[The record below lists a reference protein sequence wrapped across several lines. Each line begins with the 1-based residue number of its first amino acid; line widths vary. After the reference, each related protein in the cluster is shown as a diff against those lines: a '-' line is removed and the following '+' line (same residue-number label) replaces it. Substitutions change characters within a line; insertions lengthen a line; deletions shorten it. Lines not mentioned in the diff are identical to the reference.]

1 VKQDIHFS
9 FCGKLDRLK
18 RWDLSYKRKID
29 TQAVA
34 HVSIPLSY
42 QTVEGDVQTD
52 TPSIDRKTAIWIYSL
67 APSPSEK
74 TALSS

>member
-1 VKQDIHFS
+1 MLLWKTRSIEAM
-9 FCGKLDRLK
+9 
-18 RWDLSYKRKID
+18 DLSYKRKID

-42 QTVEGDVQTD
+42 QTVEGDVQSD
-52 TPSIDRKTAIWIYSL
+52 TPSNDRKTAIWFYSL
-67 APSPSEK
+67 ASSPSEN